1 MPSDVTR
8 PLGLLPLPSQQIVR
22 PMFRSMA
29 ISASGLS
36 AQRQRMEVIANNL
49 ANAETTRTDAGTPY
63 KRRVTNLAAA
73 TEATQQFGAN
83 VPSAGTGNLS
93 NPVAPFGARGFEVPA
108 YAGDGPQA
116 FSVPVTPASSFMA
129 PALPG
134 GGDGLHGVRVA
145 SVTEDT
151 SEGPLI
157 YDPGHPDADANG
169 YVRYPNVRV
178 TDEMINLMDARRV
191 YEANATVF
199 SSAKA
204 MLKMALDI

>member
-1 MPSDVTR
+1 MPSNVTR

-49 ANAETTRTDAGTPY
+49 ANAETTRTDGGAPY
-63 KRRVTNLAAA
+63 RRRVTNLEAASA
-73 TEATQQFGAN
+73 ASQQFGATVPSVSTGN
-83 VPSAGTGNLS
+83 VPNA
-93 NPVAPFGARGFEVPA
+93 VMPFGTQAFQVPA
-108 YAGDGPQA
+108 YAGDGPQRIT
-116 FSVPVTPASSFMA
+116 VPV
-129 PALPG
+129 LPG
-134 GGDGLHGVRVA
+134 TGDDGLHGVRVG
-145 SVTEDT
+145 SVTEDAG
-151 SEGPLI
+151 EGPLV

-178 TDEMINLMDARRV
+178 TDEMIDLMDARRV

-199 SSAKA
+199 QSAKA
-204 MLKMALDI
+204 MLKRAIDI